1 MKTHLKRIVAIL
13 GAMLLLVSQKGVIMV
28 NATELPNKENEVTIE
43 EASAQEEKSVQEER
57 SEQKRIENEKTDT
70 KHTIGE
76 KIPSVEEKKTDEE
89 TSTKEKEEVTEEK
102 AENAGIALLSMTE
115 EDEAVKPATNLRWS
129 DEILGKAV
137 FYNPNE

>member
-115 EDEAVKPATNLRWS
+115 EDEAVKPAPNLRGS
-129 DEILGKAV
+129 DERLGKAV
-137 FYNPNE
+137 FYNPIE